1 MVGCY
6 GRINIECGV
15 LFAAKGRSSLSSWDI
30 SLLLTLVKHQINM
43 SIRSQSGYSTTSKND
58 PYTYLVGFGNQFASE
73 AL

>member
-1 MVGCY
+1 MVGCC

-15 LFAAKGRSSLSSWDI
+15 LFTAKGKSSLSSWDI
-30 SLLLTLVKHQINM
+30 GLSLTLAKHQINM
-43 SIRSQSGYSTTSKND
+43 SIRAQNGYSTTSKND